1 MLWDP
6 YWSFCDWSIWDCFE
20 QSLIFLL
27 CQLTLPSF
35 NTVPSAYSA
44 NSARLGI
51 GQKARRKCSLQKK
64 RWVLGTLPCPP
75 RYVAVTY
82 MCCALTTEQIGRATE
97 TYVFVEFEYK
107 EEKEGGRG
115 VESVGRGEGGL
126 V

>member
-1 MLWDP
+1 MH
-6 YWSFCDWSIWDCFE
+6 
-20 QSLIFLL
+20 
-27 CQLTLPSF
+27 
-35 NTVPSAYSA
+35 TVQTVQDLELDKKHEENAVC
-44 NSARLGI
+44 
-51 GQKARRKCSLQKK
+51 KKK